1 MAQKRVDFVIKEKG
15 ASKAAGGF
23 KKVDNSLSS
32 AAKSA
37 AMYAGAYIGVRGII
51 NITKQAIEAFGVQE
65 AAEKKLEV
73 AFGGVNQSLLDQ
85 ASALQQVTTFGDE
98 TIIGVQASIA
108 AFTDNEQAIA
118 RATEATLDMAAAT
131 GMDLK
136 AAGDLVAKSLGS
148 STNALSRYGIEVTG
162 AVGSTERLD
171 TLVGNIADKFA
182 GQAAAAAETMAGQ
195 MQQASNAAGDAAES
209 FGELLAPRVIEVANL
224 LKEGAEAVIDF
235 IDSFSYRGDTLSK
248 WSEDLIRLSEQ
259 MSRQVQ
265 TLLEME
271 KLYGRESWEA
281 QQAQKALNE
290 TRAEHAGI
298 LQEIEAAEQGARDSI
313 SATTEEVES
322 LEEELVQLGEIAM
335 TVYPMLSQPDTWEE
349 IQESL
354 GRTINMAELF
364 AESLGNAFDPSMDKG
379 DAFKG
384 FVISFLSL
392 LEGVVLASEA
402 VSTAL
407 TFTFTGPMG
416 IAAAIAAIGAL
427 EGAKA
432 LVRNVEFAATGADF
446 VTNGPQLLMVGEAGR
461 EQVSVTP
468 LEGPNLN
475 GPQGGITI
483 QVMGDFIGN
492 QDFVEGT
499 LIPAI
504 NLAQNQGRASIA

>member
-1 MAQKRVDFVIKEKG
+1 MAKKRVDFVISEKG
-15 ASKAAGGF
+15 AGKVAAGF
-23 KKVDNSLSS
+23 KKVDNSVAS

-51 NITKQAIEAFGVQE
+51 SITKRAIEAFGIQE
-65 AAEKKLEV
+65 DAEKKLEV
-73 AFGGVNQSLLDQ
+73 ALGGVSKELLAQ
-85 ASALQQVTTFGDE
+85 ASALQQLSTFGDE

-171 TLVGNIADKFA
+171 TLTGNIADKFA

-195 MQQASNAAGDAAES
+195 MQQASNAVGDAAES
-209 FGELLAPRVIEVANL
+209 FGELLAPRVVEVAGL
-224 LKEGAEAVIDF
+224 LKDGAEAVIEF

-248 WSEDLIRLSEQ
+248 WSEDLEGLSEQ

-265 TLLEME
+265 TLIKME

-281 QQAQKALNE
+281 QQAQDALNK
-290 TRAEHAGI
+290 TRAEHAGV
-298 LQEIEAAEQGARDSI
+298 LQEIEAAERGARDSI

-322 LEEELVQLGEIAM
+322 LEDELIQLGEVAM

-446 VTNGPQLLMVGEAGR
+446 VTDGPQLMMVGEAGR

-492 QDFVEGT
+492 QDFVEST

>member
-1 MAQKRVDFVIKEKG
+1 MAKKRVDFVISEKG
-15 ASKAAGGF
+15 AGKVAAGF
-23 KKVDNSLSS
+23 KKVDNSVAS

-51 NITKQAIEAFGVQE
+51 SITKRAIEAFGIQE
-65 AAEKKLEV
+65 DAEKKLEV
-73 AFGGVNQSLLDQ
+73 ALGGVSKELLAQ
-85 ASALQQVTTFGDE
+85 ASALQQLTTSGDE

-148 STNALSRYGIEVTG
+148 STNALSRYGVEVTG

-171 TLVGNIADKFA
+171 TLTGNIADKFA

-195 MQQASNAAGDAAES
+195 MQQASNAVGDAAES
-209 FGELLAPRVIEVANL
+209 FGELLAPRVVEVAGL
-224 LKEGAEAVIDF
+224 LKDGAEAVIEF

-248 WSEDLIRLSEQ
+248 WSEDLEGLSEQ

-265 TLLEME
+265 TLIKME

-281 QQAQKALNE
+281 QQAQDALNK
-290 TRAEHAGI
+290 TRAEHAGV
-298 LQEIEAAEQGARDSI
+298 LQEIEAAERGARDSI

-322 LEEELVQLGEIAM
+322 LEDELIQLGEVAM

-349 IQESL
+349 IQSDL
-354 GRTINMAELF
+354 GTTIDMSNMLAQ
-364 AESLGNAFDPSMDKG
+364 ALGTAFDPDLG
-379 DAFKG
+379 AGEGIKG
-384 FVISFLSL
+384 FILQFLSL
-392 LEGVVLASEA
+392 IEGAILATGALS
-402 VSTAL
+402 SAL
-407 TFTFTGPMG
+407 TFAWVPGLG
-416 IAAAIAAIGAL
+416 VGAAIAAIATL
-427 EGAKA
+427 EAAKA
-432 LVRNVEFAATGADF
+432 GIGNVKFAATGADF
-446 VTNGPQLLMVGEAGR
+446 VTDGPQLMMVGEAGR

>member
-1 MAQKRVDFVIKEKG
+1 MAKKRVDFVISEKG
-15 ASKAAGGF
+15 AGKVAAGF
-23 KKVDNSLSS
+23 KKVDNSVAS

-51 NITKQAIEAFGVQE
+51 SITKRAIEAFGIQE
-65 AAEKKLEV
+65 DAEKKLEV
-73 AFGGVNQSLLDQ
+73 ALGGVSKELLAQ
-85 ASALQQVTTFGDE
+85 ASALQQLTTSGDE

-148 STNALSRYGIEVTG
+148 STNALSRYGVEVTG

-171 TLVGNIADKFA
+171 TLTGNIADKFA